1 MKKIFMPLLIM
12 AIVTVNAVAQKQS
25 ATLLIKNADTGE
37 PVIGATVQ
45 LTGTSVGASANQN
58 GIAILDN
65 LPEGEITLV
74 IRSIGFQEK
83 TITQNFALNSSLPIE
98 ILLEPAEEELEEVII
113 TSTRISRNIENIPT
127 RIESISFEEID
138 EKTNMRPTNV
148 AMLLHESTGI
158 QVQQTS
164 YTSATQTIRIQG
176 LDGKY
181 TQLLKDGF
189 PNYSGFSSGL
199 SILDIPPL
207 DLKQVEIIKGSSS
220 TLYGGGAI
228 AGMVNFIS
236 KEPRDK
242 REINLIVNQTS
253 ALGTDV
259 GTFLSG
265 RKEKIGFTFL
275 GTVHYQK
282 EYDVDDDDFT
292 ELPRQKEVTLFPKLF
307 LYPDEKTKIWIGNSF
322 TYSNRLGGDVEA
334 IRNKGDEDHGYYE
347 ENNSFR
353 NNAYFSLT
361 RTLSETRTLTVKQ
374 SFNTFQREL
383 QKPGYFF
390 SGIQTIAYTDISY
403 STKLDKHT
411 VVVGGGNYLFD
422 KFKENKDDSDVKRD
436 QTLNTASLYIQDNW
450 DITDKFLVEAGIRA
464 DYSTTYDDFVLPR
477 LSLLYKFTD
486 QFSARLGGG
495 LGYKLPTLF
504 VEETE
509 SMYFQNVQKL
519 SNDLNPEKSKGVNLD
534 FNYAHDFTD
543 RFTFS
548 LNHLF
553 FFTEITD
560 PLVLSQNV
568 ANEFYLRNE
577 SKPIQ
582 SKGFETNA
590 RFIYAPFKFFAGYT
604 YVDAR
609 ALYKSG
615 NNFLAITPKNKVN
628 LVFLIEKEQN
638 FKIGLEGYW
647 TDHQYLSNGSVA
659 PNFWEFGLFGE
670 KIFKKFSLYIN
681 FENFTDTRQN
691 RFGRVVFPPHESPT
705 FAQVYTH
712 TEGFIINGG
721 IKLRL

>member
-1 MKKIFMPLLIM
+1 MPLLVM
-12 AIVTVNAVAQKQS
+12 ACMTVHAVAQNQV
-25 ATLLIKNADTGE
+25 TILIKNAENRE
-37 PVIGATVQ
+37 PVIGASIQ
-45 LTGTSVGASANQN
+45 LMGTAIGASADEN
-58 GIAILDN
+58 GTAVLSNVPDGRQTIL
-65 LPEGEITLV
+65 V
-74 IRSIGFQEK
+74 RSIGFNEK
-83 TITQNFALNSSLPIE
+83 SLALIFPLAISDPIE
-98 ILLEPAEEELEEVII
+98 ILLEADEEELEEVII
-113 TSTRISRNIENIPT
+113 TSTRISRNIEDIPT
-127 RIESISFEEID
+127 RVESISFEEID

-164 YTSATQTIRIQG
+164 YTSGTQTIRVQG

-207 DLKQVEIIKGSSS
+207 DLNQVEIIKGSSS

-236 KEPRDK
+236 KEPRTK
-242 REINLIVNQTS
+242 REINLILNQTS

-265 RKEKIGFTFL
+265 RNEKAGFTFL

-282 EYDVDDDDFT
+282 EYDVDNDDFT
-292 ELPRQKEVTLFPKLF
+292 ELPLQKEITLFPKLF
-307 LYPDEKTKIWIGNSF
+307 LYPNESTKIMIGNSF
-322 TYSNRLGGDVEA
+322 TRSNRLGGDVEA
-334 IRNKGDEDHGYYE
+334 IRHEGSVGHGYYE

-361 RTLSETRTLTVKQ
+361 KKISDTKTLTAKQ
-374 SFNTFQREL
+374 SLNTFQREL
-383 QKPGYFF
+383 QKPDYFF

-403 STKLDKHT
+403 STQLNRHT
-411 VVVGGGNYLFD
+411 LVLGGNYLFD
-422 KFKENKDDSDVKRD
+422 KFKENKDSSAVKRN
-436 QTLNTASLYIQDNW
+436 QTLNTASLYVQDNW
-450 DITDKFLVEAGIRA
+450 DITEKFLVEAGVRF
-464 DYSTTYDDFVLPR
+464 DYNTTYNTFVLPR
-477 LSLLYKFTD
+477 LSLLYKLTH
-486 QFSARLGGG
+486 QFSVRLGGG

-509 SMYFQNVQKL
+509 SMFFQNVLKL
-519 SNDLNPEKSKGVNLD
+519 DDDLDPEKSTGVNLD
-534 FNYAHDFTD
+534 FNFAHDFTD
-543 RFTFS
+543 RFTCSF
-548 LNHLF
+548 NHLF

-560 PLVLSQNV
+560 PLVLNQNTSD
-568 ANEFYLRNE
+568 EYYMKNE
-577 SKPIQ
+577 SKPVQ

-590 RFIYAPFKFFAGYT
+590 RFIYAPFKFFVGYT
-604 YVDAR
+604 FVDAR
-609 ALYKSG
+609 ALHQSG

-628 LVFLIEKEQN
+628 LVFLIEKERN
-638 FKIGLEGYW
+638 YKIGLEGYW
-647 TDHQYLSNGSVA
+647 TDTQYLSDGRLA
-659 PNFWEFGLFGE
+659 PSYWEFGLFGE

-691 RFGRVVFPPHESPT
+691 KFEDVVFPPHENPT

>member
-1 MKKIFMPLLIM
+1 MPLLVM
-12 AIVTVNAVAQKQS
+12 AFAAVNAVAQNQLVLS
-25 ATLLIKNADTGE
+25 IKNAENRE

-45 LTGTSVGASANQN
+45 IAGTSLGASADGN
-58 GIAILDN
+58 GIVTLSNI
-65 LPEGEITLV
+65 PEGQQTLLV
-74 IRSIGFQEK
+74 RSIGFKE
-83 TITQNFALNSSLPIE
+83 INLSLTFPLVSADPIE
-98 ILLEPAEEELEEVII
+98 ILLKADEDELEEVII
-113 TSTRISRNIENIPT
+113 TSTRISRNIEDIPT
-127 RIESISFEEID
+127 RVESISFEEID

-164 YTSATQTIRIQG
+164 YTSGTQTIRIQG

-228 AGMVNFIS
+228 AGMVNFIT

-242 REINLIVNQTS
+242 REINLILNQTS

-259 GTFLSG
+259 GAFLSG
-265 RKEKIGFTFL
+265 RKEKTGFTFL

-292 ELPRQKEVTLFPKLF
+292 ELPLQKEITLFPKLF
-307 LYPDEKTKIWIGNSF
+307 LYPNEKTKIMIGNSF
-322 TYSNRLGGDVEA
+322 THSYRLGGDVEA
-334 IRNKGDEDHGYYE
+334 IRNEGSSGHGYYE
-347 ENNSFR
+347 KNNSFR

-361 RTLSETRTLTVKQ
+361 KKISDTKTFTAKQ
-374 SFNTFQREL
+374 SFNTFSRDL
-383 QKPGYFF
+383 QKPDYFF
-390 SGIQTIAYTDISY
+390 SGTQTIAYTDISY
-403 STKLDKHT
+403 AANLNKHT
-411 VVVGGGNYLFD
+411 FVLGINYLFD
-422 KFKENKDDSDVKRD
+422 QFKENKDSSEVKRD
-436 QTLNTASLYIQDNW
+436 QTLNTASLYVQDNW
-450 DITDKFLVEAGIRA
+450 DITEKFLLEAGVRV
-464 DYSTTYDDFVLPR
+464 DYNPTYDAFVLPR
-477 LSLLYKFTD
+477 LSLLYKFTK

-495 LGYKLPTLF
+495 LGYKFPTLF

-509 SMYFQNVQKL
+509 SLFFQNVL
-519 SNDLNPEKSKGVNLD
+519 ELDDDLDPEKSAGINLD
-534 FNYAHDFTD
+534 FNFVHDFTD

-548 LNHLF
+548 FNHLF
-553 FFTEITD
+553 FYTEITD
-560 PLVLSQNV
+560 PLVLTENTSD
-568 ANEFYLRNE
+568 EFYMKNE
-577 SKPIQ
+577 NRPVQ

-604 YVDAR
+604 FVDAR
-609 ALYKSG
+609 ALYQSG
-615 NNFLAITPKNKVN
+615 NNFLPVTPKNKVN
-628 LVFLIEKEQN
+628 LVFLIEKEHN
-638 FKIGLEGYW
+638 YKIGLEGYW
-647 TDHQYLSNGSVA
+647 TDNQYLSDGRLA
-659 PNFWEFGLFGE
+659 PSFWEFGLFGE

-691 RFGRVVFPPHESPT
+691 KFEQVVFPPHDNPT

>member
-1 MKKIFMPLLIM
+1 MKKILMPLLVM
-12 AIVTVNAVAQKQS
+12 AVVTVNAVAQNQL
-25 ATLLIKNADTGE
+25 TITIKNADNRE

-45 LTGTSVGASANQN
+45 ITGTSLGASADEN
-58 GIAILDN
+58 GIAILSNIPDGQQTI
-65 LPEGEITLV
+65 LS
-74 IRSIGFQEK
+74 RSIGFK
-83 TITQNFALNSSLPIE
+83 GKSLTLTFPLAANDPIE
-98 ILLEPAEEELEEVII
+98 ILLEADEEELEEVII
-113 TSTRISRNIENIPT
+113 TSTRISRNIEDIPT
-127 RIESISFEEID
+127 RVESISFEEID

-164 YTSATQTIRIQG
+164 YTSGTQTIRIQG

-189 PNYSGFSSGL
+189 PNYGGFSSGL

-228 AGMVNFIS
+228 AGMVNFIT

-242 REINLIVNQTS
+242 REINLILNQTS
-253 ALGTDV
+253 VMGTDV
-259 GTFLSG
+259 GSFLSG

-292 ELPRQKEVTLFPKLF
+292 ELPLQKEITLFPKLF
-307 LYPDEKTKIWIGNSF
+307 LYPDEDTKIIIGNSF
-322 TYSNRLGGDVEA
+322 TRSNRLGGDVEA
-334 IRNKGDEDHGYYE
+334 IRHEGGSGHGYYE
-347 ENNSFR
+347 ENKSFR

-361 RTLSETRTLTVKQ
+361 KNISETKTLTAKQ
-374 SFNTFQREL
+374 SFNTFSRDL
-383 QKPGYFF
+383 QKPDYFF

-403 STKLDKHT
+403 STKLNKHT
-411 VVVGGGNYLFD
+411 FVLGANYLFD
-422 KFKENKDDSDVKRD
+422 SFKENKDSSAVKRD

-450 DITDKFLVEAGIRA
+450 DITEKFLLEAGVRI
-464 DYSTTYDDFVLPR
+464 DYNTTYNGFVLPR
-477 LSLLYKFTD
+477 LALLYRFTK

-509 SMYFQNVQKL
+509 SMFFKNVL
-519 SNDLNPEKSKGVNLD
+519 GLDDDLNPEKSTGVNLD
-534 FNYAHDFTD
+534 FNFAHDFTD

-548 LNHLF
+548 FNHLF

-560 PLVLSQNV
+560 PLVLTENAS
-568 ANEFYLRNE
+568 NEFYMKNE
-577 SKPIQ
+577 NKPVQ

-590 RFIYAPFKFFAGYT
+590 RFIYGAFKFFAGYT
-604 YVDAR
+604 FVDAR
-609 ALYKSG
+609 ALYKTG
-615 NNFLAITPKNKVN
+615 NNFLAITPQNKVN

-647 TDHQYLSNGSVA
+647 TDNQYLNDSRLA
-659 PNFWEFGLFGE
+659 PSYWEFGLFGE

-691 RFGRVVFPPHESPT
+691 KFENVVFPPHDNPT
-705 FAQVYTH
+705 FAQVFTH
-712 TEGFIINGG
+712 TEGFIVNGG

>member
-1 MKKIFMPLLIM
+1 MPLLVM
-12 AIVTVNAVAQKQS
+12 ALVTANAVAQNQL
-25 ATLLIKNADTGE
+25 TVTIKNAENQE
-37 PVIGATVQ
+37 PIIGATVQ
-45 LTGTSVGASANQN
+45 VAGTAIGASADEN
-58 GIAILDN
+58 GIAILTNIPD
-65 LPEGEITLV
+65 GRQTILV
-74 IRSIGFQEK
+74 RSIGFQENNVDL
-83 TITQNFALNSSLPIE
+83 IFPLAGSDPIE
-98 ILLEPAEEELEEVII
+98 VLLEADEEELEEVII
-113 TSTRISRNIENIPT
+113 TSTRISRNIEDIPT
-127 RIESISFEEID
+127 RVESISFEEID

-164 YTSATQTIRIQG
+164 YTSGTQTIRIQG

-236 KEPRDK
+236 KEPRDT
-242 REINLIVNQTS
+242 REINLILNQTS
-253 ALGTDV
+253 AFGTDV

-265 RKEKIGFTFL
+265 KKEKIGFTFL

-292 ELPRQKEVTLFPKLF
+292 ELPLQKEITLFPKIF
-307 LYPDEKTKIWIGNSF
+307 LYPNAATKIMIGNSF
-322 TYSNRLGGDVEA
+322 TRSNRLGGDVEA
-334 IRNKGDEDHGYYE
+334 IRHEGGAGHGYYE

-361 RTLSETRTLTVKQ
+361 TKISDTKTITAKQ
-374 SFNTFQREL
+374 SFNTFKREL
-383 QKPGYFF
+383 QKPDYFF

-403 STKLDKHT
+403 SIKLNKHT
-411 VVVGGGNYLFD
+411 FVLGGNYLFD
-422 KFKENKDDSDVKRD
+422 SFKENKDSSAVKRD
-436 QTLNTASLYIQDNW
+436 QMLSTASLYVQDNW
-450 DITDKFLVEAGIRA
+450 DISSKLLVEAGLRL
-464 DYSTTYDDFVLPR
+464 DYNATYNGFILPR
-477 LSLLYKFTD
+477 LSLLYRFTE

-509 SMYFQNVQKL
+509 SMYFQNVL
-519 SNDLNPEKSKGVNLD
+519 RLDDDLDPEKSTGVNLD
-534 FNYAHDFTD
+534 FNFVHDFTD

-548 LNHLF
+548 FNHLF

-560 PLVLSQNV
+560 PLVLAQNV
-568 ANEFYLRNE
+568 LTEFYMKNE
-577 SKPIQ
+577 TRPVQ

-604 YVDAR
+604 FVDAR

-647 TDHQYLSNGSVA
+647 TDNQYLSDGRLA
-659 PNFWEFGLFGE
+659 PSFWEFGLFGE

-691 RFGRVVFPPHESPT
+691 KFENVVFPPHDNPT

>member
-1 MKKIFMPLLIM
+1 MPLLVVAFATIN
-12 AIVTVNAVAQKQS
+12 TVAQNQS
-25 ATLLIKNADTGE
+25 IQLIIKNARTSE

-45 LTGTSVGASANQN
+45 IPGTAVGASADEN
-58 GIAILDN
+58 GVATLSNI
-65 LPEGEITLV
+65 PTGESTLV
-74 IRSIGFQEK
+74 VRSIGFQEK
-83 TITQNFALNSSLPIE
+83 TITLNFTVASALPVE
-98 ILLEPAEEELEEVII
+98 ILLEPDEETLEEVII
-113 TSTRISRNIENIPT
+113 SSTRVSRNIEDIPT
-127 RIESISFEEID
+127 RIESITFEEID

-242 REINLIVNQTS
+242 REISLIINQTS
-253 ALGTDV
+253 ALGTDI
-259 GTFLSG
+259 GAFLSG
-265 RKEKIGFTFL
+265 KKEKVGFTFL

-292 ELPRQKEVTLFPKLF
+292 ELPLQKEVTLFPKLF
-307 LYPDEKTKIWIGNSF
+307 LYPDEKTKIMIGNSF
-322 TYSNRLGGDVEA
+322 TRSNRLGGDVEA
-334 IRNKGDEDHGYYE
+334 IRNHGGTDHGYYE
-347 ENNSFR
+347 ENKSFR

-361 RTLSETRTLTVKQ
+361 RKISNTKTFTAKQ
-374 SFNTFQREL
+374 SFNTFQRKL
-383 QKPGYFF
+383 QKPDYFF

-403 STKLDKHT
+403 SEKLNKHT
-411 VVVGGGNYLFD
+411 LVAGGNYLFD
-422 KFKENKDDSDVKRD
+422 RFIENKDSSNVNRN
-436 QTLNTASLYIQDNW
+436 QTLNTVSLYVQDNW
-450 DITDKFLVEAGIRA
+450 DITKKFLLEAGVRL
-464 DYSTTYDDFVLPR
+464 DYNTHYKVFVLPR
-477 LSLLYKFTD
+477 LSLLYKFTN

-509 SMYFQNVQKL
+509 SMYFQNVLKL
-519 SNDLNPEKSKGVNLD
+519 GNELNPEKSKGINLD

-543 RFTFS
+543 RLTFS
-548 LNHLF
+548 FNHLF
-553 FFTEITD
+553 FFTEIND
-560 PLVLSQNV
+560 PLVVEQNV
-568 ANEFYLRNE
+568 SNEFYLKNE
-577 SKPIQ
+577 NKPVQ
-582 SKGFETNA
+582 SKGFETNL

-604 YVDAR
+604 FVDAR

-615 NNFLAITPKNKVN
+615 SNFLAITPKNKVN

-638 FKIGLEGYW
+638 YKIGLEGYW
-647 TDHQYLSNGSVA
+647 TDHQYLSNGRLA
-659 PNFWEFGLFGE
+659 PSFWEFGLFGE

-691 RFGRVVFPPHESPT
+691 KFEKVVFPPHDNPT

-721 IKLRL
+721 IKLKL

>member
-1 MKKIFMPLLIM
+1 MKKIFTPLLVM
-12 AIVTVNAVAQKQS
+12 AFVTVNAVAQNQ
-25 ATLLIKNADTGE
+25 LIIRIKNAENRE

-45 LTGTSVGASANQN
+45 IVNTSIGASADEN
-58 GIAILDN
+58 GTATLLNIPDGQQTIL
-65 LPEGEITLV
+65 V
-74 IRSIGFQEK
+74 RSIGFKEK
-83 TITQNFALNSSLPIE
+83 SLTFTFPLTSTEPVE
-98 ILLEPAEEELEEVII
+98 ILLEADEEELEEVII
-113 TSTRISRNIENIPT
+113 TSTRISRNIEDIPT
-127 RIESISFEEID
+127 RVESISFEEID

-164 YTSATQTIRIQG
+164 YTSGTQTIRIQG

-228 AGMVNFIS
+228 AGMVNFIT
-236 KEPRDK
+236 KEPSDQD
-242 REINLIVNQTS
+242 EINLIINQTS

-259 GTFLSG
+259 GGFLSG

-292 ELPRQKEVTLFPKLF
+292 ELPLQKEFTVFPKLF
-307 LYPDEKTKIWIGNSF
+307 LYPEEDTKIMIGNSF
-322 TYSNRLGGDVEA
+322 TQSYRLGGDVEA
-334 IRNKGDEDHGYYE
+334 INNEGDPGHGYYE
-347 ENNSFR
+347 KNNSFR
-353 NNAYFSLT
+353 NNTYFSLT
-361 RTLSETRTLTVKQ
+361 KKISGTKTFTAKQ
-374 SFNTFQREL
+374 SINTFSRDL
-383 QKPGYFF
+383 QKPDYFF

-403 STKLDKHT
+403 LTKLNKHT
-411 VVVGGGNYLFD
+411 LVLGANYLFD
-422 KFKENKDDSDVKRD
+422 QFKENKDSSDVRRD
-436 QTLNTASLYIQDNW
+436 QTLNTASLYVQDNW
-450 DITDKFLVEAGIRA
+450 DITEKFLLEAGVRF
-464 DYSTTYDDFVLPR
+464 DYNTTYNPFVLPR
-477 LSLLYKFTD
+477 LSLLYKFTK

-495 LGYKLPTLF
+495 LGYKFPTLF

-509 SMYFQNVQKL
+509 SIFFENVLKL
-519 SNDLNPEKSKGVNLD
+519 DDDLNPEKSTGVNLD
-534 FNYAHDFTD
+534 FNFAHDFTD

-548 LNHLF
+548 FNHLF
-553 FFTEITD
+553 FYTEITD
-560 PLVLSQNV
+560 PLVLTENTS
-568 ANEFYLRNE
+568 NEFYMKNE
-577 SKPIQ
+577 TKPVQ

-590 RFIYAPFKFFAGYT
+590 RFIYGPFKFFAGYT
-604 YVDAR
+604 FVDAR
-609 ALYKSG
+609 ALYESG

-628 LVFLIEKEQN
+628 LIFLIEKERN
-638 FKIGLEGYW
+638 YKIGLEGYW
-647 TDHQYLSNGSVA
+647 TDNQYLSDGRVA
-659 PNFWEFGLFGE
+659 PSFWEFGLFGE

-691 RFGRVVFPPHESPT
+691 KFENVVFPPHDNPT

-721 IKLRL
+721 IKLKL

>member
-1 MKKIFMPLLIM
+1 MPLLVM
-12 AIVTVNAVAQKQS
+12 VVVVAQAAAQNQL
-25 ATLLIKNADTGE
+25 TLLIKNAEDRS
-37 PVIGATVQ
+37 PIIGA
-45 LTGTSVGASANQN
+45 SVLIKDSSLGASTDEN
-58 GIAILDN
+58 GQAILQNVPD
-65 LPEGEITLV
+65 GTQVVV
-74 IRSIGFQEK
+74 IQSIGFNEQTLSITFPLASQE
-83 TITQNFALNSSLPIE
+83 PIE
-98 ILLEPAEEELEEVII
+98 VLLEASEEELEEVII
-113 TSTRISRNIENIPT
+113 TSTRVSRNIEDIPT
-127 RIESISFEEID
+127 RVESISFEEID

-164 YTSATQTIRIQG
+164 YASGTQTIRIQG

-207 DLKQVEIIKGSSS
+207 DLKQVEVVKGSTS

-228 AGMVNFIS
+228 AGMINFIS

-265 RKEKIGFTFL
+265 KKEKIGFTFL

-282 EYDVDDDDFT
+282 EYDVDDDHFT
-292 ELPRQKEVTLFPKLF
+292 ELPRQRELTLFPKLF
-307 LYPDEKTKIWIGNSF
+307 CYPDEKTKIWIGNSF
-322 TYSNRLGGDVEA
+322 TRSYRSGGDVRA
-334 IRNKGDEDHGYYE
+334 LDNPDDNIDHGYYE
-347 ENNSFR
+347 ENDSYR

-361 RTLSETRTLTVKQ
+361 RKISDTRTLIIKQ
-374 SFNTFQREL
+374 SYNTFYREL
-383 QKPGYFF
+383 QKQEYLF
-390 SGIQTIAYTDISY
+390 SGTQTIAYSDISY
-403 STKLDKHT
+403 STQLNKHT
-411 VVVGGGNYLFD
+411 LVIGGNYLFD
-422 KFKENKDDSDVKRD
+422 RFKEGTGSSDIRRN
-436 QTLNTASLYIQDNW
+436 QTLNTASIYLQDNW
-450 DITDKFLVEAGIRA
+450 DLTERFLLEGGLRI
-464 DYSTTYDDFVLPR
+464 DYNPTYDIFALPR
-477 LSLLYKFTD
+477 LSALYKFTP
-486 QFSARLGGG
+486 QFAVRLGGG

-509 SMYFQNVQKL
+509 TLYFQDVLQL
-519 SNDLNPEKSKGVNLD
+519 DSNLDPEKSKGINLD
-534 FNYAHDFTD
+534 FNFAQDFTN

-548 LNHLF
+548 FNQLF

-560 PLVLSQNV
+560 PLVLSQNTS
-568 ANEFYLRNE
+568 NEFFLENKH
-577 SKPIQ
+577 KPVQ

-590 RFIYAPFKFFAGYT
+590 RFIYAPFKFFVGYT
-604 YVDAR
+604 FVDAR
-609 ALYKSG
+609 ALYQSG
-615 NNFLAITPKNKVN
+615 NNFLAITPKNKLN

-647 TDHQYLSNGSVA
+647 TDNQYLSDGRLA
-659 PNFWEFGLFGE
+659 PSFWEFGLFGE

-691 RFGRVVFPPHESPT
+691 RFENVVFPPHNNPS

-721 IKLRL
+721 IKLKL

>member
-1 MKKIFMPLLIM
+1 MPLLVM
-12 AIVTVNAVAQKQS
+12 AFVTATAVAQNQL
-25 ATLLIKNADTGE
+25 TIRIKNAEDRG

-45 LTGTSVGASANQN
+45 ITGTSIGASADEN
-58 GIAILDN
+58 GLAILSNIPD
-65 LPEGEITLV
+65 GEQTILV
-74 IRSIGFQEK
+74 RSIGFQEQ
-83 TITQNFALNSSLPIE
+83 TRVLTFPLTTNDPIE
-98 ILLEPAEEELEEVII
+98 ILLRADEEELEEVVI

-164 YTSATQTIRIQG
+164 YTSGTQTIRIQG

-236 KEPRDK
+236 KEPRDQ
-242 REINLIVNQTS
+242 REINLIINQTS

-259 GTFLSG
+259 GSFLSG
-265 RKEKIGFTFL
+265 RKKKVGFTFL

-282 EYDVDDDDFT
+282 EYDVDNDDFT
-292 ELPRQKEVTLFPKLF
+292 ELPLQKEITLFPKIF
-307 LYPDEKTKIWIGNSF
+307 LYPDESIKIMIGNSF
-322 TYSNRLGGDVEA
+322 TRSNRLGGDVEA
-334 IRNKGDEDHGYYE
+334 IRHEGGSGHGYYE

-361 RTLSETRTLTVKQ
+361 KKISDTKTFTAKQ

-383 QKPGYFF
+383 QKPDYFF

-403 STKLDKHT
+403 ATKLNKHT
-411 VVVGGGNYLFD
+411 LVLGGNYLFD
-422 KFKENKDDSDVKRD
+422 RFKENKDSSDVKRN
-436 QTLNTASLYIQDNW
+436 QTLNTASLYAQDNW
-450 DITDKFLVEAGIRA
+450 DISERFLVEAGVRL
-464 DYSTTYDDFVLPR
+464 DYNTTYKAFVLPR
-477 LSLLYKFTD
+477 LSLLYKFTN

-509 SMYFQNVQKL
+509 SMYFQNVLKL
-519 SNDLNPEKSKGVNLD
+519 DNSLDPEKSKGVNLD
-534 FNYAHDFTD
+534 FNFAHDFTD
-543 RFTFS
+543 KFTFS
-548 LNHLF
+548 FNHLF
-553 FFTEITD
+553 FFTKITD
-560 PLVLSQNV
+560 PLVLAQNETD
-568 ANEFYLRNE
+568 EFYLKSE
-577 SKPIQ
+577 DKPVQ
-582 SKGFETNA
+582 SKGFETNV
-590 RFIYAPFKFFAGYT
+590 RFIYAPFKFFVGYT
-604 YVDAR
+604 FVDAR
-609 ALYKSG
+609 ALYKSE
-615 NNFLAITPKNKVN
+615 NDFLAITPKNKVN

-638 FKIGLEGYW
+638 YKIGLEGYW
-647 TDHQYLSNGSVA
+647 TDRQYLSDGRLS
-659 PNFWEFGLFGE
+659 PSFWEFGLFGE

-691 RFGRVVFPPHESPT
+691 KFENVVFPPHNNPT

>member
-1 MKKIFMPLLIM
+1 MPLLVM
-12 AIVTVNAVAQKQS
+12 AFAAVNAVAQNQLVLS
-25 ATLLIKNADTGE
+25 IKNAENRE

-45 LTGTSVGASANQN
+45 IAGTSLGASADGN
-58 GIAILDN
+58 GTAVLSNIPD
-65 LPEGEITLV
+65 GQQTLLV
-74 IRSIGFQEK
+74 RSIGFKE
-83 TITQNFALNSSLPIE
+83 INLSLTFPLVSADPIE
-98 ILLEPAEEELEEVII
+98 ILLKADEEELEEVII
-113 TSTRISRNIENIPT
+113 TSTRISRNIEDIPT
-127 RIESISFEEID
+127 RVESISFEEID

-228 AGMVNFIS
+228 AGMVNFIT

-242 REINLIVNQTS
+242 REINLILNQTS
-253 ALGTDV
+253 AMGTDV
-259 GTFLSG
+259 GAFLSG
-265 RKEKIGFTFL
+265 RKEKTGFTFL

-292 ELPRQKEVTLFPKLF
+292 ELPLQKEITLFPKLF
-307 LYPDEKTKIWIGNSF
+307 LYPNEKTKIMIGNSF
-322 TYSNRLGGDVEA
+322 THSYRLGGDVEA
-334 IRNKGDEDHGYYE
+334 IRNEGSSGHGYYE
-347 ENNSFR
+347 KNNSFR

-361 RTLSETRTLTVKQ
+361 KKISDTKTFTAKQ
-374 SFNTFQREL
+374 SFNTFSRDL
-383 QKPGYFF
+383 QKPDYFF

-403 STKLDKHT
+403 AANLNKHT
-411 VVVGGGNYLFD
+411 FVLGINYLFD
-422 KFKENKDDSDVKRD
+422 QFKENKDSSEVKRD
-436 QTLNTASLYIQDNW
+436 QTLNTASLYVQDNW
-450 DITDKFLVEAGIRA
+450 DITEKFLLEAGVRV
-464 DYSTTYDDFVLPR
+464 DYNPTYNAFVLPR
-477 LSLLYKFTD
+477 LSLLYKFTK

-495 LGYKLPTLF
+495 LGYKFPTLF

-509 SMYFQNVQKL
+509 SLFFQNVL
-519 SNDLNPEKSKGVNLD
+519 ELDDDLDPEKSAGINLD
-534 FNYAHDFTD
+534 FNFVHDFTD

-548 LNHLF
+548 FNHLF
-553 FFTEITD
+553 FYTEITD
-560 PLVLSQNV
+560 PLVLTENTSD
-568 ANEFYLRNE
+568 EFYMKNE
-577 SKPIQ
+577 NRPVQ

-604 YVDAR
+604 FVDAR
-609 ALYKSG
+609 ALYQSG
-615 NNFLAITPKNKVN
+615 NNFLPVTPKNKVN
-628 LVFLIEKEQN
+628 LVFLIEKEHN
-638 FKIGLEGYW
+638 YKIGLEGYW
-647 TDHQYLSNGSVA
+647 TDNQYLSDGRLA
-659 PNFWEFGLFGE
+659 PSFWEFGLFGE

-691 RFGRVVFPPHESPT
+691 KFEQVVFPPHDNPT

>member
-1 MKKIFMPLLIM
+1 MIKILMPLLVM
-12 AIVTVNAVAQKQS
+12 ACATVHTVAQNQL
-25 ATLLIKNADTGE
+25 TITIRNIQTRE
-37 PVIGATVQ
+37 PVIGASVQ
-45 LTGTSVGASANQN
+45 LQGTSNGASTDEN
-58 GIAILDN
+58 GTAVLSNIPNGTA
-65 LPEGEITLV
+65 TLIV
-74 IRSIGFQEK
+74 RSIGFQEK
-83 TITQNFALNSSLPIE
+83 ALSLNVPLPSTDSVE
-98 ILLEPAEEELEEVII
+98 ILLEADEEELEEVII

-127 RIESISFEEID
+127 RVESISFEEID

-164 YTSATQTIRIQG
+164 YTSGTQTIRIQG

-236 KEPRDK
+236 KEPRDR
-242 REINLIVNQTS
+242 REMNVIINQTS
-253 ALGTDV
+253 ALGTDI

-265 RKEKIGFTFL
+265 RKEKVGFTFL

-292 ELPRQKEVTLFPKLF
+292 ELPLQKEVTVFPKLF
-307 LYPDEKTKIWIGNSF
+307 IYPDAQTKIWIGNSF
-322 TYSNRLGGDVEA
+322 THSNRLGGDVVAVRKE
-334 IRNKGDEDHGYYE
+334 GGTGHGYYE
-347 ENNSFR
+347 ENSSFR

-361 RTLSETRTLTVKQ
+361 KTLSETKNLTIKQ

-383 QKPGYFF
+383 QKPDYLF

-403 STKLDKHT
+403 STKSNKHT
-411 VVVGGGNYLFD
+411 VVLGGNYLFD
-422 KFKENKDDSDVKRD
+422 KFKEGNDSSKVNRN
-436 QTLNTASLYIQDNW
+436 QTLNTVSLYVQDNW
-450 DITDKFLVEAGIRA
+450 DITEKFLVEGGIRL
-464 DYSTTYDDFVLPR
+464 DYNLTYNDFVLPR
-477 LSLLYKFTD
+477 LSLLYKITE
-486 QFSARLGGG
+486 QFSARLGTG

-509 SMYFQNVQKL
+509 SMYFQNVQKP
-519 SNDLNPEKSKGVNLD
+519 SSDLVPEKSKGINLD
-534 FNYAHDFTD
+534 FNFAHDFTD
-543 RFTFS
+543 KFTFS

-560 PLVLSQNV
+560 PVVLTQD
-568 ANEFYLRNE
+568 ADEFYLKNE

-590 RFIYAPFKFFAGYT
+590 RFIYGPFKLFAGYT
-604 YVDAR
+604 RVNAR
-609 ALYKSG
+609 ALFKSE
-615 NNFLAITPKNKVN
+615 NNFLAITPRNKVN
-628 LVFLIEKEQN
+628 LIFLIEKEQN
-638 FKIGLEGYW
+638 YKIGLEGYW
-647 TDHQYLSNGSVA
+647 TDHQYLSDGRLA
-659 PNFWEFGLFGE
+659 PDFWEFGLFGE

-691 RFGRVVFPPHESPT
+691 KFENVVFPPHNNPT

>member
-1 MKKIFMPLLIM
+1 MPFMVVVLTAITALAQNKLTVIIKSEADKELL
-12 AIVTVNAVAQKQS
+12 V
-25 ATLLIKNADTGE
+25 
-37 PVIGATVQ
+37 GATVQ
-45 LTGTSVGASANQN
+45 LAGTSTGAGANEN
-58 GIAILDN
+58 GIAVLSDIPDGQQEIL
-65 LPEGEITLV
+65 V
-74 IRSIGFQEK
+74 RYIGFQQK
-83 TITQNFALNSSLPIE
+83 SLSLIFPLLTADPIE
-98 ILLEPAEEELEEVII
+98 VLLTPDEEELDEVIV
-113 TSTRISRNIENIPT
+113 TSTRISRNIEDIPT
-127 RIESISFEEID
+127 RVETISFEEID

-164 YTSATQTIRIQG
+164 YTSGTQTIRIQG

-236 KEPRDK
+236 KEPVAK
-242 REINLIVNQTS
+242 REINMILNQTS

-259 GTFLSG
+259 GAFISG
-265 RKEKIGFTFL
+265 RKKKIGFTFL

-292 ELPRQKEVTLFPKLF
+292 ELPLQKEITLFPKIF
-307 LYPDEKTKIWIGNSF
+307 FYPQEDLKIMLGNSF
-322 TYSNRLGGDVEA
+322 TRSDRLGGDVVA
-334 IRNKGDEDHGYYE
+334 IRHDGTNGHGYYE
-347 ENNSFR
+347 ENKSFR

-361 RTLSETRTLTVKQ
+361 KKFSDTKTFTIKQ
-374 SFNTFQREL
+374 SVNTFKREL
-383 QKPGYFF
+383 QKPDYFF
-390 SGIQTIAYTDISY
+390 SGIQTVAYSDISFT
-403 STKLDKHT
+403 TKLNKHML
-411 VVVGGGNYLFD
+411 VIGGNYLFD
-422 KFKENKDDSDVKRD
+422 SFRENADSSAVKRN
-436 QTLNTASLYIQDNW
+436 QLLNTGSAYAQDNW
-450 DITDKFLVEAGIRA
+450 DITEKFLAEGGVRV
-464 DYSTTYDDFVLPR
+464 DYNSTYGAFILPR
-477 LSLLYKFTD
+477 LSLLYKFTK
-486 QFSARLGGG
+486 QFSMRLGGG

-509 SMYFQNVQKL
+509 TLFFQDVLEL
-519 SNDLNPEKSKGVNLD
+519 SDDLTPEKSIGTNLD
-534 FNYAHDFTD
+534 FNFAHDFTD
-543 RFTFS
+543 KFTFS

-560 PLVLSQNV
+560 PLVLNQN
-568 ANEFYLRNE
+568 ASNEYFLKNE
-577 SKPIQ
+577 SKSVQ

-590 RFIYAPFKFFAGYT
+590 RFIYAPFKFFVGYT
-604 YVDAR
+604 FTDAR
-609 ALYKSG
+609 ALYQSG
-615 NNFLAITPKNKVN
+615 NNFIAITPKNKVN
-628 LVFLIEKEQN
+628 LVLLLEKERN

-647 TDHQYLSNGSVA
+647 TDHQYLSDGRVTPS
-659 PNFWEFGLFGE
+659 FWEFGLFGE
-670 KIFKKFSLYIN
+670 KTFGKVSLYIN

-691 RFGRVVFPPHESPT
+691 KFENVVMPPHDNPT

-721 IKLRL
+721 VKLKL

>member
-1 MKKIFMPLLIM
+1 MKKIFMPLLVM
-12 AIVTVNAVAQKQS
+12 AWVTVHAVAQNQL
-25 ATLLIKNADTGE
+25 TIIIKNAENRE

-45 LTGTSVGASANQN
+45 IVGTAIGASADEN
-58 GIAILDN
+58 GTAILSNIPD
-65 LPEGEITLV
+65 GQQTLLV
-74 IRSIGFQEK
+74 RSIGFKEK
-83 TITQNFALNSSLPIE
+83 SPALTFPITAGDPIE
-98 ILLEPAEEELEEVII
+98 ILLEADKEELEEVVI
-113 TSTRISRNIENIPT
+113 TSTRVSRNMEDIPT

-164 YTSATQTIRIQG
+164 YTSGTQTIRIQG

-242 REINLIVNQTS
+242 REINLILNQTS

-259 GTFLSG
+259 GAFLSG
-265 RKEKIGFTFL
+265 RKEKVGFTFL

-292 ELPRQKEVTLFPKLF
+292 ELPLQKEITLFPKLF
-307 LYPDEKTKIWIGNSF
+307 IYPDKDTKVMIGNSF
-322 TYSNRLGGDVEA
+322 TRSNRLGGDVEA
-334 IRNKGDEDHGYYE
+334 IRNNGTSGHGYYE

-361 RTLSETRTLTVKQ
+361 RNISETKTLTVKQ

-383 QKPGYFF
+383 QKPDYFF

-403 STKLDKHT
+403 SLKLNTHT
-411 VVVGGGNYLFD
+411 FVLGGNYLFD
-422 KFKENKDDSDVKRD
+422 RFKENKDSSDVKRN
-436 QTLNTASLYIQDNW
+436 QTLNTASLYAQDNW
-450 DITDKFLVEAGIRA
+450 DLTDKFLLEAGVRF
-464 DYSTTYDDFVLPR
+464 DYNTTYNGFVLPR
-477 LSLLYKFTD
+477 LSLLYKFTK
-486 QFSARLGGG
+486 QFSVRLGGG

-509 SMYFQNVQKL
+509 SMYFRNVLKL
-519 SNDLNPEKSKGVNLD
+519 DDDLDPEKSKGVNLD
-534 FNYAHDFTD
+534 FNFAHDFTD

-548 LNHLF
+548 FNHLF

-560 PLVLSQNV
+560 PLVLEQNV
-568 ANEFYLRNE
+568 SNDFYLKNE
-577 SKPIQ
+577 TKPIQ
-582 SKGFETNA
+582 SKGFETNV

-604 YVDAR
+604 FVDAR
-609 ALYKSG
+609 ALYQSG

-638 FKIGLEGYW
+638 YKIGLEGYW
-647 TDHQYLSNGSVA
+647 TDHQYLSDGRLA
-659 PNFWEFGLFGE
+659 PSFWEFGLFGE

-691 RFGRVVFPPHESPT
+691 RFENVVFPPHDNPT

>member
-1 MKKIFMPLLIM
+1 MPLLVM
-12 AIVTVNAVAQKQS
+12 AFAAANAVAQNQLS
-25 ATLLIKNADTGE
+25 LTIKHAENRE
-37 PVIGATVQ
+37 PVIGASVRVAE
-45 LTGTSVGASANQN
+45 TSIGASADEN
-58 GIAILDN
+58 GRVRLDGIPDGPQTILVRSVGFT
-65 LPEGEITLV
+65 EKKVTLT
-74 IRSIGFQEK
+74 FP
-83 TITQNFALNSSLPIE
+83 LSSSDPVE
-98 ILLEPAEEELEEVII
+98 ILLEPNEEELEEVII
-113 TSTRISRNIENIPT
+113 TSTRISRNIENIAT

-207 DLKQVEIIKGSSS
+207 DLRQVEIIKGSSS

-242 REINLIVNQTS
+242 REINLILNQTS
-253 ALGTDV
+253 AWGTDV
-259 GTFLSG
+259 GSFLSG
-265 RKEKIGFTFL
+265 RKEKTGFTFL

-282 EYDVDDDDFT
+282 EYDVDEDDFT
-292 ELPRQKEVTLFPKLF
+292 ELPLQKEVTLFPKIF
-307 LYPDEKTKIWIGNSF
+307 IYPDEQTKIMIGNSF
-322 TYSNRLGGDVEA
+322 TRSYRLGGDVEA
-334 IRNKGDEDHGYYE
+334 IQNNANSGHGYYE

-361 RTLSETRTLTVKQ
+361 HEISGTKNLAVKQ
-374 SFNTFQREL
+374 SLNTFQRAL
-383 QKPGYFF
+383 QKPDYYFL
-390 SGIQTIAYTDISY
+390 GIQTIAYTDISY
-403 STKLDKHT
+403 STKLNRHT
-411 VVVGGGNYLFD
+411 FVLGGNYLYDTFT
-422 KFKENKDDSDVKRD
+422 EHADSSEVKRN
-436 QTLNTASLYIQDNW
+436 QTLHTASFYVQDNW
-450 DITDKFLVEAGIRA
+450 DIADKFLAEAGLRL
-464 DYSTTYDDFVLPR
+464 DYNTTYDVFVLPR
-477 LSLLYKFTD
+477 VSLLYKISD

-509 SMYFQNVQKL
+509 SLFFQDVLPL
-519 SNDLNPEKSKGVNLD
+519 SADLKPEKSAGVNLD
-534 FNYAHDFTD
+534 LNYAHDFTD
-543 RFTFS
+543 RLTFS

-553 FFTEITD
+553 FFTKISD
-560 PLVLSQNV
+560 PLVLKQN
-568 ANEFYLRNE
+568 ASGEYFMENQT
-577 SKPIQ
+577 KPVET
-582 SKGFETNA
+582 KGFETNA

-604 YVDAR
+604 FVDAR

-615 NNFLAITPKNKVN
+615 NNFLTVTPKNKVN
-628 LVFLIEKEQN
+628 LVLLMEKEHD

-647 TDHQYLSNGSVA
+647 TDNQYLNDGRVA
-659 PNFWEFGLFGE
+659 PSFWEFGLFGE
-670 KIFKKFSLYIN
+670 KVFKRFSLYIN

-691 RFGRVVFPPHESPT
+691 KFEQVVFPPHDNPT

>member
-1 MKKIFMPLLIM
+1 MSLLC
-12 AIVTVNAVAQKQS
+12 AALTVTATVAQHQLT
-25 ATLLIKNADTGE
+25 AIIKHAHTNE
-37 PVIGATVQ
+37 RLPGATIQ
-45 LTGTSVGASANQN
+45 IKGTSLGASANEE
-58 GIAILDN
+58 GIALLTNIPAGDH
-65 LPEGEITLV
+65 TLIV
-74 IRSIGFQEK
+74 RFIGFQE
-83 TITQNFALNSSLPIE
+83 QSLSLTFPLSDTKPLE
-98 ILLEPAEEELEEVII
+98 ILLEPNEEELEEVIV
-113 TSTRISRNIENIPT
+113 TSTRISRNIEDIAT

-164 YTSATQTIRIQG
+164 YTSGTQTIRIQG

-228 AGMVNFIS
+228 AGMVNFIT
-236 KEPRDK
+236 KEPRAK

-265 RKEKIGFTFL
+265 KKNKVGFTFL
-275 GTVHYQK
+275 GTVHTQK
-282 EYDVDDDDFT
+282 EYDVDEDDFT
-292 ELPRQKEVTLFPKLF
+292 ELPRQRELTLFPKLF
-307 LYPDEKTKIWIGNSF
+307 LYPSESVKIMIGNSF
-322 TYSNRLGGDVEA
+322 THSNRMGGDVQV
-334 IRNKGDEDHGYYE
+334 IRKKNVAGHEYYE
-347 ENNSFR
+347 QNNSFR
-353 NNAYFSLT
+353 NNAYLSATKTFSV
-361 RTLSETRTLTVKQ
+361 SKTLTLKQ
-374 SFNTFQREL
+374 SVNTFERKL
-383 QKPGYFF
+383 QKPGYTF
-390 SGIQTIAYTDISY
+390 SGIQTIAYTDLAY
-403 STKLDKHT
+403 TANLGNHT
-411 VVVGGGNYLFD
+411 FVAGGNYLFD
-422 KFKENKDDSDVKRD
+422 RFNEHAGTRDMKRN
-436 QTLNTASLYIQDNW
+436 QTLSTASVYAQDNW
-450 DITDKFLVEAGIRA
+450 DLTEKFLLEGGLRL
-464 DYSTTYDDFVLPR
+464 DYNTTYNAFVLPR
-477 LSLLYKFTD
+477 LSMLYKVTPKL
-486 QFSARLGGG
+486 SARLGGG

-509 SMYFQNVQKL
+509 SLFFENVLPL
-519 SNDLNPEKSKGVNLD
+519 SDELTPEKSTGVNLD
-534 FNYAHDFTD
+534 FNFAHDFTD
-543 RFTFS
+543 RFTVT

-560 PLVLSQNV
+560 PLVLAQQGSG
-568 ANEFYLRNE
+568 EYYLRNE
-577 SKPIQ
+577 PKPIQ

-604 YVDAR
+604 FVDAR
-609 ALYKSG
+609 ALFKPG
-615 NNFLAITPKNKVN
+615 DNFLAITPKNKVN
-628 LVFLIEKEQN
+628 LILLVEKEN
-638 FKIGLEGYW
+638 NYKIGLEGYW
-647 TDHQYLSNGSVA
+647 TDNQYLSDGRLA
-659 PNFWEFGLFGE
+659 PDYWEFGLFGE
-670 KIFKKFSLYIN
+670 KIFDKISIYIN

-691 RFGRVVFPPHESPT
+691 RFENVVTPPHNNPT

>member
-1 MKKIFMPLLIM
+1 MPLLIM
-12 AIVTVNAVAQKQS
+12 ALASVNAVAQNQL
-25 ATLLIKNADTGE
+25 TITIKNAENRE
-37 PVIGATVQ
+37 PVIGASVQ
-45 LTGTSVGASANQN
+45 LTGTSIGGSSDENGA
-58 GIAILDN
+58 L
-65 LPEGEITLV
+65 TLSNIPDGKQTIV
-74 IRSIGFQEK
+74 VRSIGFEEK
-83 TITQNFALNSSLPIE
+83 RMELVFPLATGEPME
-98 ILLEPAEEELEEVII
+98 LLLKENEEEIEEVII
-113 TSTRISRNIENIPT
+113 TSTRISRNIEDIPT

-138 EKTNMRPTNV
+138 EKSNMRPTNV

-164 YTSATQTIRIQG
+164 YTSGTQTIRIQG

-207 DLKQVEIIKGSSS
+207 DLNQVEIIKGSSS

-242 REINLIVNQTS
+242 REINLILNQTS

-259 GTFLSG
+259 GSFLSG
-265 RKEKIGFTFL
+265 RKGKTGFTFL

-282 EYDVDDDDFT
+282 EYDVDEDDFT
-292 ELPRQKEVTLFPKLF
+292 ELPLQKEITLFPKLF
-307 LYPDEKTKIWIGNSF
+307 IYPDENKKIMIGNSF
-322 TYSNRLGGDVEA
+322 TRSYRLGGDVES
-334 IRNKGDEDHGYYE
+334 IRNEARPGHGYYE
-347 ENNSFR
+347 KNNSFR
-353 NNAYFSLT
+353 NNAYFSFT
-361 RTLSETRTLTVKQ
+361 QKISDSKTLTAKQ
-374 SFNTFQREL
+374 SLNTFKREL
-383 QKPGYFF
+383 QKPDYFF

-403 STKLDKHT
+403 STKMNRHT
-411 VVVGGGNYLFD
+411 LVLGGNYLFD
-422 KFKENKDDSDVKRD
+422 QFREHEDSSAVKRN
-436 QTLNTASLYIQDNW
+436 QTLNTASLYVQDNW
-450 DITDKFLVEAGIRA
+450 DITEKFLVEAGVRL
-464 DYSTTYDDFVLPR
+464 DYNTTYRIFALPR
-477 LSLLYKFTD
+477 LSLLYKFTK

-509 SMYFQNVQKL
+509 SMFFQDVLKL
-519 SNDLNPEKSKGVNLD
+519 DDNLDPEKSTGVNLD
-534 FNYAHDFTD
+534 FNFVHDFTD

-548 LNHLF
+548 FNQLF
-553 FFTEITD
+553 FFTEITA
-560 PLVLSQNV
+560 PLVLTENTTG
-568 ANEFYLRNE
+568 EFYMKNE
-577 SKPIQ
+577 MKPVH

-604 YVDAR
+604 FVDAR
-609 ALYKSG
+609 ALYQSG
-615 NNFLAITPKNKVN
+615 NNFLAITPKNKLN
-628 LVFLIEKEQN
+628 LVFLIEKERN
-638 FKIGLEGYW
+638 YKIGLEGYW
-647 TDHQYLSNGSVA
+647 TDNQYLSDGRLA
-659 PNFWEFGLFGE
+659 PSFWEFGLFGE

-691 RFGRVVFPPHESPT
+691 KFEDVVFPPHDNPT

>member
-1 MKKIFMPLLIM
+1 MPLLVM
-12 AIVTVNAVAQKQS
+12 AFAAVNAVAQNQLVLS
-25 ATLLIKNADTGE
+25 IKNAENRE

-45 LTGTSVGASANQN
+45 IAGTSLGASADGN
-58 GIAILDN
+58 GTAVLSNI
-65 LPEGEITLV
+65 PEGQQTLLV
-74 IRSIGFQEK
+74 RSIGFKE
-83 TITQNFALNSSLPIE
+83 INLSLTFPLASADPIE
-98 ILLEPAEEELEEVII
+98 ILLKADEEELEEVII
-113 TSTRISRNIENIPT
+113 TSTRISRNIEDIPT
-127 RIESISFEEID
+127 RVESISFEEID

-228 AGMVNFIS
+228 AGMVNFIT

-242 REINLIVNQTS
+242 REINLILNQTS

-259 GTFLSG
+259 GAFLSG
-265 RKEKIGFTFL
+265 RKEKTGFTFL

-292 ELPRQKEVTLFPKLF
+292 ELPLQKEITLFPKLF
-307 LYPDEKTKIWIGNSF
+307 LYPNEKTKIMIGNSF
-322 TYSNRLGGDVEA
+322 THSYRLGGDVEA
-334 IRNKGDEDHGYYE
+334 IRNEGSSGHGYYE
-347 ENNSFR
+347 KNNSFR

-361 RTLSETRTLTVKQ
+361 KKISDTKTFTAKQ
-374 SFNTFQREL
+374 SFNTFSRDL
-383 QKPGYFF
+383 QKPDYFF

-403 STKLDKHT
+403 AANLNKHT
-411 VVVGGGNYLFD
+411 FVLGINYLFD
-422 KFKENKDDSDVKRD
+422 QFKENKDSSEVKRD
-436 QTLNTASLYIQDNW
+436 QTLNTASLYVQDNW
-450 DITDKFLVEAGIRA
+450 DITEKFLLEAGVRV
-464 DYSTTYDDFVLPR
+464 DYNPTYNAFVLPR
-477 LSLLYKFTD
+477 LSLLYKFTK

-495 LGYKLPTLF
+495 LGYKFPTLF

-509 SMYFQNVQKL
+509 SLFFQNVL
-519 SNDLNPEKSKGVNLD
+519 ELDDDLDPEKSAGINLD
-534 FNYAHDFTD
+534 FNFVHDFTD

-548 LNHLF
+548 FNHLF
-553 FFTEITD
+553 FYTEITD
-560 PLVLSQNV
+560 PLVLTENTSD
-568 ANEFYLRNE
+568 EFYMKNE
-577 SKPIQ
+577 NRPVQ

-604 YVDAR
+604 FVDAR
-609 ALYKSG
+609 ALYQSG
-615 NNFLAITPKNKVN
+615 NNFLPVTPKNKVN
-628 LVFLIEKEQN
+628 LVFLIEKEHN
-638 FKIGLEGYW
+638 YKIGLEGYW
-647 TDHQYLSNGSVA
+647 TDNQYLSDGRLA
-659 PNFWEFGLFGE
+659 PSFWEFGLFGE

-691 RFGRVVFPPHESPT
+691 KFEQVVFPPHDNPT

>member
-1 MKKIFMPLLIM
+1 MPLLIM
-12 AIVTVNAVAQKQS
+12 AFASVQAVAQNQL
-25 ATLLIKNADTGE
+25 TLLIRNAEDNS
-37 PVIGATVQ
+37 PLIGATILIQ
-45 LTGTSVGASANQN
+45 NTSIGASADETGQ
-58 GIAILDN
+58 AILQGIPDG
-65 LPEGEITLV
+65 LQTIV
-74 IRSIGFQEK
+74 IRSIGFNER
-83 TITQNFALNSSLPIE
+83 TLSLNFPLASQGPMEVFMEASG
-98 ILLEPAEEELEEVII
+98 EELEEVII
-113 TSTRISRNIENIPT
+113 TSTRVSRNIEDIPT
-127 RIESISFEEID
+127 RVESISFEEID

-164 YTSATQTIRIQG
+164 YASGTQTIRIQG

-228 AGMVNFIS
+228 AGMINFIS

-253 ALGTDV
+253 GLGTDV

-265 RKEKIGFTFL
+265 KKEKIGFTFL

-292 ELPRQKEVTLFPKLF
+292 ELPLQKELTLFPKLF
-307 LYPDEKTKIWIGNSF
+307 LYPNESTKIMIGNSF
-322 TYSNRLGGDVEA
+322 TRSNRLGGDVEA
-334 IRNKGDEDHGYYE
+334 VRNNDEMGHGYFE
-347 ENNSFR
+347 ENTSYR

-361 RTLSETRTLTVKQ
+361 KNFAENKILTIKQ
-374 SFNTFQREL
+374 SVNTFERDL
-383 QKPGYFF
+383 RKPDYFF
-390 SGIQTIAYTDISY
+390 SGVQTIAYSDVSY
-403 STKLDKHT
+403 ATRVNKHT
-411 VVVGGGNYLFD
+411 VVIGSNYLFD
-422 KFKENKDDSDVKRD
+422 KFKENKDSSEVRRN
-436 QTLNTASLYIQDNW
+436 QTLSTVSLYAQDNW
-450 DITDKFLVEAGIRA
+450 DLTDRFLVEGGVRI
-464 DYSTTYDDFVLPR
+464 DFNTTYDAFVLPR
-477 LSLLYKFTD
+477 LSMLYKFTP
-486 QFSARLGGG
+486 QFSVRLGGG

-509 SMYFQNVQKL
+509 TMFFQNVLKL
-519 SNDLNPEKSKGVNLD
+519 DGNLDPEKSKGINLD
-534 FNYAHDFTD
+534 FNFAHDFTD

-548 LNHLF
+548 FNQLF
-553 FFTEITD
+553 FFTEISD
-560 PLVLSQNV
+560 PLVLTQNSSD
-568 ANEFYLRNE
+568 EFYLENKQ
-577 SKPIQ
+577 KPVQ

-590 RFIYAPFKFFAGYT
+590 RFIYAPFKFFVGYT
-604 YVDAR
+604 FVDAR
-609 ALYKSG
+609 ALYEDG
-615 NNFLAITPKNKVN
+615 NNFLAITPKNKLN

-647 TDHQYLSNGSVA
+647 TDNQYLSDGRVA
-659 PNFWEFGLFGE
+659 PSFWEFGLFGE

-691 RFGRVVFPPHESPT
+691 RFENVVFPPHDNPT

-721 IKLRL
+721 IKLKL

>member
-1 MKKIFMPLLIM
+1 MPLLVT
-12 AIVTVNAVAQKQS
+12 AWVTVSAVAQNQL
-25 ATLLIKNADTGE
+25 TIHIKNAE
-37 PVIGATVQ
+37 NLEAVIGATVQ
-45 LTGTSVGASANQN
+45 LVGTSLGASADEN
-58 GIAILDN
+58 GTLILSGIPD
-65 LPEGEITLV
+65 GQHTILV
-74 IRSIGFQEK
+74 RSIGFKEQSLAF
-83 TITQNFALNSSLPIE
+83 TFPLTSSDPIE
-98 ILLEPAEEELEEVII
+98 ILLETDEEELEEVII

-127 RIESISFEEID
+127 RVESISFEEID

-164 YTSATQTIRIQG
+164 YTSGTQTIRIQG

-242 REINLIVNQTS
+242 REINLILNQTS

-259 GTFLSG
+259 GSFLSG

-292 ELPRQKEVTLFPKLF
+292 ELPLQKEITLFPKVF
-307 LYPDEKTKIWIGNSF
+307 LYPDEGTKIMIGNSF
-322 TYSNRLGGDVEA
+322 TRSNRLGGDVEA
-334 IRNKGDEDHGYYE
+334 IRNEGGTGHGYYE
-347 ENNSFR
+347 KNTSFR

-361 RTLSETRTLTVKQ
+361 RKISDTKTFTAKQ

-383 QKPGYFF
+383 QKPDYYF

-403 STKLDKHT
+403 ATKLNKHT
-411 VVVGGGNYLFD
+411 LVVGGNYLFD
-422 KFKENKDDSDVKRD
+422 TFKENQDSSEVKRN
-436 QTLNTASLYIQDNW
+436 QTLNTASLYVQDNW
-450 DITDKFLVEAGIRA
+450 DITEKFLAEAGVRL
-464 DYSTTYDDFVLPR
+464 DYNTTYDAFVLPR

-486 QFSARLGGG
+486 QLSARLGGG

-509 SMYFQNVQKL
+509 SMFFQNVLKL
-519 SNDLNPEKSKGVNLD
+519 DDTLGPEKSTGVNLD

-553 FFTEITD
+553 FYTEITD
-560 PLVLSQNV
+560 PLVLTQTTS
-568 ANEFYLRNE
+568 NEYFMKNE
-577 SKPIQ
+577 IKPVQ
-582 SKGFETNA
+582 SKGFEINA

-604 YVDAR
+604 FVDAR
-609 ALYKSG
+609 VLYKSG

-628 LVFLIEKEQN
+628 LIFLIEKEQN
-638 FKIGLEGYW
+638 YKIGLEGYW
-647 TDHQYLSNGSVA
+647 TDNQYLSDGRLA
-659 PNFWEFGLFGE
+659 PSFWEFGLFGE

-691 RFGRVVFPPHESPT
+691 KFENVVFPPHDNPT
-705 FAQVYTH
+705 FSQVFTH